1 MDRRLFLLTALAAG
15 AQTGLP
21 AIGSGASSG
30 PTFGPSGDSGFDAW
44 REGFWRR
51 MVGLGME
58 PGLLNRELAGLSSDS
73 RVSALDN
80 QQPELSQPV
89 GVYIKNT
96 VAAARVQQGH
106 DFLSSLTFLPA
117 MEVAYGVQS
126 PVVLGIWAIESSFGK
141 IQGSMDTVR
150 CLATLAADGR
160 RRAFAEGELEAALRI
175 IGEGQQPR
183 SRLTGSWAG
192 AMGQTQ
198 FLPSVYRT
206 TAIDGDA
213 DGKRDI
219 WGSTQ
224 DALYSA
230 ANYLKTRGS
239 WVAGGDWAREVT
251 LPGDFDY
258 GLAEGPKKTPFEWAM
273 LGVGRAEGGVWSAV
287 DSAAQAQLLLPA
299 GAHGPAF
306 LAFPNHFAI
315 RSYNNSTAY
324 ALAVGLLADGF
335 SGAPALVTPWPAETP
350 LSLSDRTAAQAALAK
365 LGFDPG
371 GVDGVVGAGTR
382 SALRAWQQANKLP
395 ADAYLTPDLVLKLK
409 AAAGL

>member
-1 MDRRLFLLTALAAG
+1 MDRRLFLLTAMAAS

-21 AIGSGASSG
+21 AG
-30 PTFGPSGDSGFDAW
+30 PSTGPRFDPSGDSGFDAW
-44 REGFWRR
+44 RDGFWRR
-51 MVGLGME
+51 MVGLGMDAA
-58 PGLLNRELAGLSSDS
+58 LLNKELAGLTSDS

-89 GVYIKNT
+89 GVYIRNT
-96 VAAARVQQGH
+96 VAPARVQQGH
-106 DFLSSLTFLPA
+106 DYLASLTFLPA
-117 MEVAYGVQS
+117 MEAAYGVQ
-126 PVVLGIWAIESSFGK
+126 PAAVLGIWAIESSFGK

-198 FLPSVYRT
+198 FLPSVYRA
-206 TAIDGDA
+206 TAVDGDA

-251 LPGDFDY
+251 LPADFDY
-258 GLAEGPKKTPFEWAM
+258 GLAEGPKKTPFEWAVM
-273 LGVGRAEGGVWSAV
+273 GVTRAEGGVWSAI
-287 DSAAQAQLLLPA
+287 DSVAQAQLLLPA

-335 SGAPALVTPWPAETP
+335 SGASPPVTPWPAETP

-382 SALRAWQQANKLP
+382 SALRAWQKANNLP